1 MSRTKPVSL
10 LTTRNLSSSKFLK
23 ISWQEFRSRDAG
35 TESGL
40 HNCDKNPG
48 GCSTFCSPSGSSLS
62 KSLLQCG
69 FLVHF
74 RVSAAP
80 LFISR
85 LPRHLCSFPDHC
97 GTSVHFQITAAPL
110 FISKSPQHLCSFPDH
125 RIVYAVHSCKSA
137 SSHHRNQL
145 SGHLANLLFNSV
157 STALIGLCQDM
168 SAHTDRVRSEG

>member
-10 LTTRNLSSSKFLK
+10 FTTRNLSSSKFLK
-23 ISWQEFRSRDAG
+23 ISWQEFRSRGAG

-40 HNCDKNPG
+40 HNYDKNPG
-48 GCSTFCSPSGSSLS
+48 GCSTLCSPSGSSLS

-85 LPRHLCSFPDHC
+85 
-97 GTSVHFQITAAPL
+97 
-110 FISKSPQHLCSFPDH
+110 SPQHLCSFPNH
-125 RIVYAVHSCKSA
+125 RSTSVHFQITESSMLSTVANPHLPITETSSPVILRISFSTPSA
-137 SSHHRNQL
+137 PL
-145 SGHLANLLFNSV
+145 S
-157 STALIGLCQDM
+157 
-168 SAHTDRVRSEG
+168 

>member
-10 LTTRNLSSSKFLK
+10 FTTRNLSSSKFLK
-23 ISWQEFRSRDAG
+23 ISWQEFRSRGAG

-40 HNCDKNPG
+40 HNYDKNPG
-48 GCSTFCSPSGSSLS
+48 GCSTLCSPSGSSLS

-85 LPRHLCSFPDHC
+85 SPQHLCSFPNHR

-110 FISKSPQHLCSFPDH
+110 FISRSPNRLCCPQLQIRIFPSQKPALRSSCESPFQLRQHRSHRSLPGYVCSH
-125 RIVYAVHSCKSA
+125 
-137 SSHHRNQL
+137 
-145 SGHLANLLFNSV
+145 
-157 STALIGLCQDM
+157 
-168 SAHTDRVRSEG
+168 